1 MFPFLRKKKK
11 LPLGKNEK
19 QITHGASPTVSVLES
34 DTWFTK
40 NKTNTH
46 KTLVLTPP
54 LMKCRSPFMESTQC
68 EQL

>member
-1 MFPFLRKKKK
+1 MFPFLRKKK

-19 QITHGASPTVSVLES
+19 QITHGASPTVPVLES

-40 NKTNTH
+40 TKPNTH

-54 LMKCRSPFMESTQC
+54 LVKLRSPSLEST
-68 EQL
+68 